1 MKYLRT
7 YKIFESV
14 DLVELESTVDDISLE
29 IKDLGYEVMIY
40 MLRNF
45 VSVEVISKR
54 SENLYSKWTQDRE
67 NFSKKEYNK
76 CSEVLDRL
84 EDFLKSEGMLIYS
97 KNLIRVSQVNYS
109 NYSQFEHGVCD
120 QGYDSTGTWEYNV
133 MYHLPPPKPLYPR
146 KIK

>member
-67 NFSKKEYNK
+67 NK
-76 CSEVLDRL
+76 
-84 EDFLKSEGMLIYS
+84 DFL
-97 KNLIRVSQVNYS
+97 
-109 NYSQFEHGVCD
+109 
-120 QGYDSTGTWEYNV
+120 
-133 MYHLPPPKPLYPR
+133 
-146 KIK
+146 